1 MADDVEKIEKE
12 KRAKRLVEARKFAK
26 FSGPTPV
33 AKALGM
39 KVDTYKAYE
48 QGRNGFGIADA
59 KAFAKLFKVS
69 LNWLNFG
76 TGDMLDEDEPSQAV
90 TVENVPIV
98 SMVSAGALA
107 EVATL
112 RDLSEYPTRPAVNL
126 PQGIWVSMRVEGNSM
141 NKISPPDSII
151 FVNLADKRL
160 VHNACY
166 IIADETGS
174 ATYKRYRQNANP
186 PFQPA
191 SYDDVPAPR
200 PEGEVR
206 IIGRVYRSTIDM

>member
-1 MADDVEKIEKE
+1 MADDIEKIEKE
-12 KRAKRLVEARKFAK
+12 KRAKRLVTARRHAQFR
-26 FSGPTPV
+26 GPTSV
-33 AKALGM
+33 AKALGI

-48 QGRNGFGIADA
+48 SGRNGFGITDA

-76 TGDMLDEDEPSQAV
+76 IGDMLDDDEPSQAA
-90 TVENVPIV
+90 TVENVPII

-107 EVATL
+107 EVQTL
-112 RDLSEYPTRPAVNL
+112 RELSEYPTRPAVNL

-151 FVNLADKRL
+151 FVNLADRRL

-166 IIADETGS
+166 IIADETGA
-174 ATYKRYRQNANP
+174 ATYKRYRQSDNP

-191 SYDDVPAPR
+191 SYDDVEAPK

-206 IIGRVYRSTIDM
+206 VIGRVYRSIIDM